1 MVVLCNHHCSGDDIM
16 NKIQFTKEMQDQVE
30 IQAELNYATWNIND
44 EEQIVFF
51 LRNERV
57 LGTTTYNQLVG
68 VMS

>member
-1 MVVLCNHHCSGDDIM
+1 M